1 MDVGMYRIG
10 IIAIVFVLIA
20 TLQVYLCKRESRKAG
35 LILPALSVVVSVLA
49 VIGIIIYSMLPNLVS
64 VLFTALQVLIFM
76 NIPTV
81 ILMGIYIAYHGRRIE
96 AA

>member
-1 MDVGMYRIG
+1 MSNSSANL
-10 IIAIVFVLIA
+10 IIFVLIA

-49 VIGIIIYSMLPNLVS
+49 VIGIMIYAMPPNLVS
-64 VLFTALQVLIFM
+64 ILFTALQVLILM

-81 ILMGIYIAYHGRRIE
+81 ILMGIYISYHGRRIE

>member
-1 MDVGMYRIG
+1 MRIEMLII
-10 IIAIVFVLIA
+10 IIAIIFVLIA

-35 LILPALSVVVSVLA
+35 LILPAFSVVVSVLA
-49 VIGIIIYSMLPNLVS
+49 VIGILTYSMPPNLVS
-64 VLFTALQVLIFM
+64 IFFTALQVLIMM

-81 ILMGIYIAYHGRRIE
+81 VLMGIYISYHGRRIE

>member
-1 MDVGMYRIG
+1 MRIEML
-10 IIAIVFVLIA
+10 IIFIAIIFVLIA
-20 TLQVYLCKRESRKAG
+20 TLQINLCKRESRKAG
-35 LILPALSVVVSVLA
+35 LILPALSFIASILA

>member
-1 MDVGMYRIG
+1 MDGGMYIIV

-35 LILPALSVVVSVLA
+35 LILPAFSIVVSVLA
-49 VIGIIIYSMLPNLVS
+49 VIGIIIYSMPLNAS
-64 VLFTALQVLIFM
+64 VLFTALRVLIFM

>member
-1 MDVGMYRIG
+1 MRIEILII
-10 IIAIVFVLIA
+10 IIAIIFVLIA

-49 VIGIIIYSMLPNLVS
+49 VIGILTYSMPPNLVS
-64 VLFTALQVLIFM
+64 ILFTALQVLILM

-81 ILMGIYIAYHGRRIE
+81 VLMGIYISYHGRRIE
-96 AA
+96 AI